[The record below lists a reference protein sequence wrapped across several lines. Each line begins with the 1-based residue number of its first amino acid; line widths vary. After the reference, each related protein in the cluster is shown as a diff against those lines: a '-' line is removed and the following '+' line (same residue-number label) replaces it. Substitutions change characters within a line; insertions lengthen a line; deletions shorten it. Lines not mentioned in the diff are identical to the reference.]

1 MDKKQYIYGQNG
13 YNMKYSSQG
22 KQYRLDLFSTT
33 LEKSLDPSNR
43 WYKLAVAMPWDE
55 IERVYN
61 KCLHNKHCGGGNKP
75 ARMIVGALIIKH
87 KMNLSDEETV
97 QIISENPYM
106 QYFVGFEEFT
116 SKPVFDSSLFVYI
129 RKRLDVETFN
139 SLTLAVME
147 EEKRREEEAVKKH
160 LEENSD
166 REESFRDDHP
176 SDNTEKKEKGDDSF
190 IDEEGKYHSG
200 SLKMD
205 ATCCDVE
212 VKYPTDLDV
221 LNDARDVS
229 ERLIDKLCKL
239 SGSPKPRT
247 YRKQA
252 RHEFLQVIKKKRK
265 SKSLI
270 GKGIRQQL
278 GYLKR
283 NIQSVADIVS
293 GSSTSILDALNR
305 TERQWIGTIIKV
317 YHQQKG
323 MYDTKTHQCGD
334 RIISVFQPHVR
345 PIVRGKSKS
354 KVEFGAKV
362 GAAVA
367 KGYTFIDHFSW
378 DAYNES
384 ADLKTHVEAY
394 IARFGCLPA
403 TCYADKIYMNRENRA
418 YLKGL
423 HIRAA
428 GKPLGR
434 PSKEMQTEEYKLK
447 SAKDMGKRN
456 ESESTFGTGKRVYNA
471 NDVRAKLPDTADAW
485 TAACFLAKNVMKFL
499 KGLLCL
505 LFEKSKLSL
514 GKKFL
519 MMDRIF
525 FVQLPTA
532 V

>member
-1 MDKKQYIYGQNG
+1 
-13 YNMKYSSQG
+13 MKYSSQG
-22 KQYRLDLFSTT
+22 IQYRLDLFSTT

-43 WYKLAVAMPWDE
+43 WYKLAEAMPWDE

-61 KCLHNKHCGGGNKP
+61 KSLHNRHCGGGNKP

-87 KMNLSDEETV
+87 KMNLSDEETL

-106 QYFVGFEEFT
+106 QYFVGLEEFT

-139 SLTLAVME
+139 NLTLAVME
-147 EEKRREEEAVKKH
+147 EEKHREEEAVKKR
-160 LEENSD
+160 LEGNSD
-166 REESFRDDHP
+166 REDGVRGNHP
-176 SDNTEKKEKGDDSF
+176 AGNTGKKDEKENEKEDDSF

-200 SLKMD
+200 SLKVD

-212 VKYPTDLDV
+212 MKYPTDLDV

-247 YRKQA
+247 NRKQA

-265 SKSLI
+265 PQSLI
-270 GKGIRQQL
+270 RKGIKQQL
-278 GYLKR
+278 GYLGR
-283 NIQSVADIVS
+283 NIQSMAGIVS
-293 GSSTSILDALNR
+293 GSSTSILDGLNR

-323 MYDTKTHQCGD
+323 MYETKTHQCAD
-334 RIISVFQPHVR
+334 RIVSVFQPHVR

-378 DAYNES
+378 DGYNES
-384 ADLKTHVEAY
+384 VDLKTHVEAY
-394 IARFGCLPA
+394 IARFDCLPA

-434 PSKEMQTEEYKLK
+434 ASKEMQTEEYKLQ

-456 ESESTFGTGKRVYNA
+456 EAESTFGTGKRVYNA

-499 KGLLCL
+499 KGLLWL
-505 LFEKSKLSL
+505 LFKKRKLSL
-514 GKKFL
+514 GRKFL
-519 MMDRIF
+519 MMDRTF
-525 FVQLPTA
+525 FIQLPTA
-532 V
+532 A

>member
-1 MDKKQYIYGQNG
+1 
-13 YNMKYSSQG
+13 MKYSSQG
-22 KQYRLDLFSTT
+22 KQYRLDLFPTT

-43 WYKLAVAMPWDE
+43 WYKLAGAIPWEE

-61 KCLHNKHCGGGNKP
+61 KCLRNKHRGGGNKP
-75 ARMIVGALIIKH
+75 VRMIVGALIIKH

-97 QIISENPYM
+97 QIIPENSYM
-106 QYFVGFEEFT
+106 QYFVGIEEFT
-116 SKPVFDSSLFVYI
+116 SKPIFDSSLFVYI
-129 RKRLDVETFN
+129 RKRLDLETFN
-139 SLTLAVME
+139 DLTLAVME
-147 EEKRREEEAVKKH
+147 EEKRREEEAGKKRV
-160 LEENSD
+160 EGNRG
-166 REESFRDDHP
+166 REDGVRGNHP
-176 SDNTEKKEKGDDSF
+176 ANNTEKEDGKEDDSF
-190 IDEEGKYHSG
+190 MDEDGKYHSG
-200 SLKMD
+200 CLKVD

-221 LNDARDVS
+221 LNDAREVS
-229 ERLIDKLCKL
+229 EHLIDKLCKL
-239 SGSPKPRT
+239 SASPKPRT
-247 YRKQA
+247 CRKQA
-252 RHEFLQVIKKKRK
+252 RREFLRVIKKKRK
-265 SKSLI
+265 PKTLI
-270 GKGIRQQL
+270 RKGIRQQP
-278 GYLKR
+278 GYPGR
-283 NIQSVADIVS
+283 NIQSVAGMVS
-293 GSSTSILDALNR
+293 GSSTSILNGLNR
-305 TERQWIGTIIKV
+305 TGRQWIGTIIKV

-323 MYDTKTHQCGD
+323 MYDTKTHQCGE

-354 KVEFGAKV
+354 KVEFGAKIGV
-362 GAAVA
+362 AVA
-367 KGYTFIDHFSW
+367 NGYTFIDHFSR

-384 ADLKTHVEAY
+384 VDLKTHVEAY
-394 IARFGCLPA
+394 IVRFGHLPA

-423 HIRAA
+423 HVRAA

-434 PSKEMQTEEYKLK
+434 PGKEMQTEEYKLQ

-499 KGLLCL
+499 KGLLWL
-505 LFEKSKLSL
+505 LFERSKLGL

-525 FVQLPTA
+525 LIQRATA
-532 V
+532 A

>member
-1 MDKKQYIYGQNG
+1 
-13 YNMKYSSQG
+13 
-22 KQYRLDLFSTT
+22 
-33 LEKSLDPSNR
+33 
-43 WYKLAVAMPWDE
+43 
-55 IERVYN
+55 
-61 KCLHNKHCGGGNKP
+61 
-75 ARMIVGALIIKH
+75 
-87 KMNLSDEETV
+87 
-97 QIISENPYM
+97 
-106 QYFVGFEEFT
+106 
-116 SKPVFDSSLFVYI
+116 
-129 RKRLDVETFN
+129 
-139 SLTLAVME
+139 
-147 EEKRREEEAVKKH
+147 
-160 LEENSD
+160 
-166 REESFRDDHP
+166 
-176 SDNTEKKEKGDDSF
+176 
-190 IDEEGKYHSG
+190 
-200 SLKMD
+200 MD

-270 GKGIRQQL
+270 RKGIRQQL

-434 PSKEMQTEEYKLK
+434 PSKEMQTEEYKLQ

-499 KGLLCL
+499 KGLLWL